1 MGDGFEIT
9 GTPEPKSGSKSGSED
24 GPSGS
29 KSGSEEGPSGS
40 KSGSEDG
47 ASGSKSGSEDGPSG
61 SKSGS
66 DSMDGPGG
74 DEPSPGQMDQCL
86 RMIYCSSDDTLYSY
100 ADEMTEGETDG
111 VSAHVVVSAISMV
124 VVTYLAM

>member
-1 MGDGFEIT
+1 MD
-9 GTPEPKSGSKSGSED
+9 GTPEPKSSMDFDVTGNPEPKESGSKSASEDAAGSKSGSED

-29 KSGSEEGPSGS
+29 KSSS
-40 KSGSEDG
+40 
-47 ASGSKSGSEDGPSG
+47 A
-61 SKSGS
+61 

-100 ADEMTEGETDG
+100 ADEMTQGETDG
-111 VSAHVVVSAISMV
+111 ARGHVLVSAIFMMV
-124 VVTYLAM
+124 ATYLVM